1 MMLSYAKPFNEKNA
15 QTTCKNIEQKGRT
28 CEQFFNTF
36 NRWYVNKKNI
46 DVFCWYKKYSEIAKT

>member
-15 QTTCKNIEQKGRT
+15 QTTCKNMEQKGRT

-36 NRWYVNKKNI
+36 N
-46 DVFCWYKKYSEIAKT
+46 DDM